1 MAQTNQASG
10 MFTVVQIIDGDSIQ
24 GGLVAS
30 QSLSQMYNAS
40 SGTCVPNW
48 TGAATAD
55 KPVVYPVIYMAS
67 QGGSVGKV
75 PSAYTWYYNGTA
87 ITFGS
92 GTNPTSTNFSGA
104 FQRVDSY
111 NNGTVNVQALRIVK
125 NLATAS
131 NTDDDIIRLEATVET
146 NGQSVTFAAETNVR
160 LSEMTSAG
168 YAGGI
173 HSIDLDNGNI
183 PTAQFDND
191 TNNIRLTATLYGS
204 DGAVR
209 TSGVSYQ
216 WYKNGTVLSG
226 KTARTLDIVKD
237 DVDSHATYSCAM
249 SVSSEVVYT
258 AYHEIFDLTDPYA
271 IAFAWTSG
279 PQVAVGVNVS
289 GTCKLMKMAGGTQV
303 TTGVTWSYQLY
314 DAAGSSLSN
323 TASGISLNTSTGAM
337 SFTSAAIAAAGGKI
351 TGYVTALVA

>member
-1 MAQTNQASG
+1 MAQTNQASNS
-10 MFTVVQIIDGDSIQ
+10 FTVTQIIDGDSIQ
-24 GGLVAS
+24 GGLIS
-30 QSLSQMYNAS
+30 SKSLSQMYNAS
-40 SGTCVPNW
+40 AATCVPDW
-48 TGAATAD
+48 QAAATAD
-55 KPVVYPVIYMAS
+55 KPVVYPLIYMAS
-67 QGGSVGKV
+67 TGGATGKV

-92 GTNPTSTNFSGA
+92 GSNPISTNFSGS

-111 NNGTVNVQALRIVK
+111 NNGTTNVQALRIVK
-125 NLATAS
+125 NLATGA
-131 NTDDDIIRLEATVET
+131 NTDNDIIRLEATVES
-146 NGQSVTFAAETNVR
+146 NGQSVTFAMETTVR

-168 YAGGI
+168 YAGDI

-191 TNNIRLTATLYGS
+191 TNNIRLTATLYAS
-204 DGAVR
+204 DGSVK
-209 TSGVSYQ
+209 TTGVTYQ
-216 WYKNGTVLSG
+216 WYKNGTLLSG
-226 KTARTLDIVKD
+226 KTSRTMDIAKN

-249 SVSSEVVYT
+249 TVSSQVVYT

-279 PQVAVGVNVS
+279 PQVAVGTTVS

-303 TTGVTWSYQLY
+303 TSGVTWSYVLY
-314 DAAGSSLSN
+314 DAAGSSLCNS
-323 TASGISLNTSTGAM
+323 TSGISLNTSTGAM

-351 TGYVTALVA
+351 TGYVTAQVA